1 MPQSD
6 TPVMSYIWVCSLLGD
21 GDIPKGREILFALG
35 RRFYHARGK
44 HPVFAEGPY
53 HALGEVGKEYQ
64 ELVQAVEHESE
75 ERQRDE
81 SLDLAV
87 TALRNYAQEYKIQN
101 AHLAE

>member
-1 MPQSD
+1 MPQND

-53 HALGEVGKEYQ
+53 HALGVVGQEYQ
-64 ELVQAVEHESE
+64 ELVQAVERESE

-87 TALRNYAQEYKIQN
+87 TALRNYAQEYRLPN
-101 AHLAE
+101 PRLAE